1 MNIIVQKFGGTSTR
15 SRESR
20 SNMYNNIIREVNN
33 GNKVVAV
40 VSAMGRYDDP
50 YATDTLLS
58 IVNTKQLTDEEIDR
72 LTSIGETI
80 STLVCKSE
88 LASLGYRCE
97 TITNAELGIVTDS
110 TFNNA
115 TINKVEGKDILEK
128 LNYADVVFCPGFQG
142 HSIHGK
148 ITTLGRGGS
157 DLSAVAIGVAIDAS
171 EVEIYSDVNGIYTAD
186 PRIVP
191 NAIKLD
197 FISYAEMLELSKNG
211 AKVLN
216 HRCVQLAASHNIA
229 IHARSSFE
237 DIPGTYVIGDDRIM
251 KENLNQLIISGIT
264 GSQNEARI
272 TLVKVDATNNS
283 AGNLFTYVI
292 GDDRIMKENLNQL
305 IISGI
310 TGSQN
315 EARITLVKV
324 DATNNSAGNLFEKIA
339 DAGVNVNVFNQALV
353 GGGKMDISLIISDVD
368 VPTVVNIINDLK
380 PQLNAHRVI
389 VRGNIGKVSVIGVGI
404 KNNRGMFQ
412 KAYNTLNNNGINV
425 EMTSCSEINI
435 SCYIDRDD
443 VRQAQIL
450 LHKAFLGRGN

>member
-15 SRESR
+15 SRETR
-20 SNMYNNIIREVNN
+20 STMYNNIIREVNN

-40 VSAMGRYDDP
+40 VSAMGRFDDP

-58 IVNTKQLTDEEIDR
+58 IVQTDYLNDEEVDR

-88 LASLGYRCE
+88 LSNLGYKSATC
-97 TITNAELGIVTDS
+97 TNRELGIVTDS
-110 TFNNA
+110 DFQNA
-115 TINKVEGKDILEK
+115 TIHKVEGEHILEK
-128 LNYADVVFCPGFQG
+128 LNYADVIFCPGFQG
-142 HSIHGK
+142 HSVHGK

-186 PRIVP
+186 PRVIP
-191 NAIKLD
+191 DAIKLD
-197 FISYAEMLELSKNG
+197 YISYAEMLELAKNG

-216 HRCVQLAASHNIA
+216 HRCVQLAAKHDIA

-237 DIPGTYVIGDDRIM
+237 DITGTYVIGDERIM

-272 TLVKVDATNNS
+272 TLVKVDSTNNS
-283 AGNLFTYVI
+283 AG
-292 GDDRIMKENLNQL
+292 Q
-305 IISGI
+305 
-310 TGSQN
+310 
-315 EARITLVKV
+315 
-324 DATNNSAGNLFEKIA
+324 LFERIA

-353 GGGKMDISLIISDVD
+353 GGGKMDISLIISDED
-368 VPTVVNIINDLK
+368 VPTVVDIINDTKQALS
-380 PQLNAHRVI
+380 PERTI
-389 VRGNIGKVSVIGVGI
+389 VRGNVGKVSVIGVGI

-412 KAYNTLNNNGINV
+412 KAYNTLSNNGINV

-443 VRQAQIL
+443 VKKAQIL
-450 LHKAFLGRGN
+450 LHEAFLSEGGKQ

>member
-1 MNIIVQKFGGTSTR
+1 MNFIVQKFGGTSTR
-15 SRESR
+15 SKETR
-20 SNMYNNIIREVNN
+20 STMYNNIIRELNN

-58 IVNTKQLTDEEIDR
+58 IVNTEQLSDEEVDR

-88 LASLGYRCE
+88 LANLGYRVE
-97 TITNAELGIVTDS
+97 TCTNRELGIVTSSD
-110 TFNNA
+110 FQNA
-115 TINKVEGKDILEK
+115 VIHQVEGKHILEK
-128 LNYADVVFCPGFQG
+128 LNYADVIFCPGFQG
-142 HSIHGK
+142 HSVHGK

-191 NAIKLD
+191 EAIKLD
-197 FISYAEMLELSKNG
+197 YISYAEMLELAKNG

-216 HRCVQLAASHNIA
+216 HRCVQLAAKHNIA

-237 DIPGTYVIGDDRIM
+237 STTGTYVIGDERIM
-251 KENLNQLIISGIT
+251 KENINQLVISGIT

-272 TLVKVDATNNS
+272 TLVKVDSTNNS
-283 AGNLFTYVI
+283 AG
-292 GDDRIMKENLNQL
+292 Q
-305 IISGI
+305 
-310 TGSQN
+310 
-315 EARITLVKV
+315 
-324 DATNNSAGNLFEKIA
+324 LFERIA
-339 DAGVNVNVFNQALV
+339 ESGVNVNVFNQALV
-353 GGGKMDISLIISDVD
+353 GGGKMDISLIISDED
-368 VPTVVNIINDLK
+368 MPTVVDIINDLK
-380 PQLNAHRVI
+380 QSLNPERTI
-389 VRGNIGKVSVIGVGI
+389 VRGNVGKVSVIGVGI

-412 KAYNTLNNNGINV
+412 KAYNTLSANGINV

-443 VRQAQIL
+443 VKKAQLL
-450 LHKAFLGRGN
+450 LHEAFLGEGGNQ

>member
-88 LASLGYRCE
+88 LATLGYRCE

-128 LNYADVVFCPGFQG
+128 LKYADIVFCPGFQG
-142 HSIHGK
+142 HSVNGK

-283 AGNLFTYVI
+283 AGNLF
-292 GDDRIMKENLNQL
+292 
-305 IISGI
+305 
-310 TGSQN
+310 
-315 EARITLVKV
+315 
-324 DATNNSAGNLFEKIA
+324 EKIA
-339 DAGVNVNVFNQALV
+339 DAGVNVNVLV

-412 KAYNTLNNNGINV
+412 KAYNTLSNNGINV